1 MATIKR
7 LATNNRKHRKGRT
20 NSSFRLESL
29 EQRLVFDGVGVESFS
44 YVDDPTSLVRYEV
57 ETHQAE
63 SVNFGSALSVA
74 NDMDSAG
81 RVDAFTGDVSTITG
95 PTPSGPGHVFDA
107 LIPDDSPERG
117 ASGILSSSNIVIG
130 ADDRIEVDN
139 ERYPFTSIGRVWTL
153 WSNGS
158 ETSASGAVF
167 GQRHVITAGNAVYDA
182 SRGGW
187 ASQVYFSPGQDGN
200 ALFDPIYATSFR
212 RSDEQIYGEARAESM
227 TTFNGWINDTNAE
240 FNMGFLE
247 LDRNIGT
254 YTGWMGWGYNNNDSF
269 FQGSIANH
277 AGYPGDRSPGEYDQ
291 WFDSGVISSVST
303 NVISSNSID
312 NAAGQ
317 NGGPLW
323 LYFSD
328 TGERTVYGVSGSFR
342 GSVPDNGFTR
352 ITRPRFETMQNMIN
366 GDGLAND
373 RPDLVD
379 WDRWF
384 NTSFAGVSD
393 TQLRVGDLLTA
404 TAFARNNGTAT
415 SNTFSTRFRL
425 SSDTTYD
432 ASSDIWLGDV
442 EATGIAP
449 FDYRGLSLTAG
460 IPELTPGTYYI
471 VYSIDAFGE
480 VSEYNDINNTGFI
493 ATPIT
498 ILAAAAEDAFE
509 QNDSFSTAAYIGTDS
524 RTLSN
529 LTIDQAFDDDYFA
542 WTAPIDGTVTVNT
555 IFSHSLGDIDLQ
567 LLDGD
572 GQVIALSDSVTDNEQ
587 VTAVVVEGQTYV
599 IRVYGYAGAVH
610 PTYDLTVDGPEFGQ
624 IQGRSWH
631 DGNGDGVVDPGEEG
645 LEGWT
650 IYLDINDNRQLD
662 AGEPTTITDENGDY
676 TFTDVPAGE
685 YAVAQV
691 LPPGWGQTSPTP
703 DSPSPTGEFQIDVIF
718 GGGLTASQEAI
729 FADAA
734 DRWAEIIT
742 GDIPDVITDIG
753 LVDDV
758 AIDASGVFIDGAGGI
773 LGQAGPTWLRSGSY
787 LPARGVMQF
796 DSADLSAMESNGT
809 LLHVILH
816 EMGHVLGLGTI
827 WDDLGLVVGLGGT
840 SPQFVGPQATAEY
853 NSIFGLSSPSVPVEN
868 NGGPGT
874 AGSHWE
880 ESVFDNELM
889 TGYINGTVIP
899 LSRVTAAQFA
909 DLGYQVNL
917 DAADAFSPP
926 SSRSRLMNGGYA
938 GEVVA
943 LDLPVQFADVPST
956 LSDALPSGNQLSSLG
971 DGRLSSAATPG
982 EGVWIVNLE
991 SGQIVQGLDFGNVMA
1006 GDANGDGQVDVS
1018 DMNIVATNWQRH
1030 VDSWSEGDFTGD
1042 GFVNGADLN
1051 VVAANWH
1058 QTMDSI
1064 APDRHGSQLS
1074 STMTNPII
1082 ASETAN
1088 RGQQATSFENRL
1100 ANDRVATYSRS
1111 HVGQADHRSKSAL
1124 YLRSVDRVFQQAS
1137 TDLLGSKLDSERFD
1151 DLFDSLAESPQHAS

>member
-1 MATIKR
+1 
-7 LATNNRKHRKGRT
+7 
-20 NSSFRLESL
+20 
-29 EQRLVFDGVGVESFS
+29 
-44 YVDDPTSLVRYEV
+44 
-57 ETHQAE
+57 
-63 SVNFGSALSVA
+63 
-74 NDMDSAG
+74 
-81 RVDAFTGDVSTITG
+81 
-95 PTPSGPGHVFDA
+95 
-107 LIPDDSPERG
+107 
-117 ASGILSSSNIVIG
+117 
-130 ADDRIEVDN
+130 
-139 ERYPFTSIGRVWTL
+139 
-153 WSNGS
+153 
-158 ETSASGAVF
+158 
-167 GQRHVITAGNAVYDA
+167 
-182 SRGGW
+182 
-187 ASQVYFSPGQDGN
+187 
-200 ALFDPIYATSFR
+200 
-212 RSDEQIYGEARAESM
+212 M

-254 YTGWMGWGYNNNDSF
+254 FTGWMGWGYNNNDSF

-277 AGYPGDRSPGEYDQ
+277 AGYPGDRSPGEYDP

-328 TGERTVYGVSGSFR
+328 PGDRTIYGVSGSFR

-366 GDGLAND
+366 EDGLAND

-379 WDRWF
+379 WDQWF

-393 TQLRVGDLLTA
+393 TQLRVGDFVTA

-432 ASSDIWLGDV
+432 ASSDIWLGDTDVSPITPLNYGTLNLTV
-442 EATGIAP
+442 ELPNIA
-449 FDYRGLSLTAG
+449 
-460 IPELTPGTYYI
+460 PGTYYV
-471 VYSIDAFGE
+471 VYSIDPFGD
-480 VSEYNDINNTGFI
+480 VAEYVEANNTGFI
-493 ATPIT
+493 RTPLTIRPAEDAFEQNDSAAVAVDLGTGDQSLVGLTIDRPYDDDFFAWTAPADGMLTVDAIFSHALGDIDLQLWDNDGYVIASSTSVSDNEQVSAFVNVGETYIVRAYGYAGAMHSNYDLVLDGPEIT
-498 ILAAAAEDAFE
+498 EDAFE
-509 QNDSFSTAAYIGTDS
+509 QNDSFSAAADIGTDS

-555 IFSHSLGDIDLQ
+555 SFSHSLGDIDLQ
-567 LLDGD
+567 LLDGN

-610 PTYDLTVDGPEFGQ
+610 PSYDLTVDGPEFGQ

-718 GGGLTASQEAI
+718 GGGLTASQESI

-742 GDIPDVITDIG
+742 GDIPDVNTDIG

-787 LPARGVMQF
+787 LPARGLMQF
-796 DSADLSAMESNGT
+796 DSADLAAMESNGT

-889 TGYINGTVIP
+889 TGYINGSVIP
-899 LSRVTAAQFA
+899 LSRVTAGQFA